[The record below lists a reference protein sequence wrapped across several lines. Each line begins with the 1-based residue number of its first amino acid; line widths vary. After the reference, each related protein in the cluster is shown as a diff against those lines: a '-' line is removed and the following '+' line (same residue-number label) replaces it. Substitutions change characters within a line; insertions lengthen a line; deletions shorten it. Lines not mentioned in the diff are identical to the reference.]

1 MEFSGDK
8 VAIITGASR
17 GIGAGL
23 VEAYRKHGYRVIA
36 NSRTITDSPHPEVVT
51 VAGDIADLTTAER
64 LVIEAVARFGRIDT
78 LVNNAGV
85 FVPKGFTRYAP
96 EDYALVTSVNLGGFF
111 NITQRVIAEML
122 ARGNG
127 GHVVSITT
135 TLVEHAHSGVPS
147 ALTALTKG
155 GLAAVTKSLAIE
167 YADRGIRVNAI
178 SPGVIDTPLH
188 AGLPEG
194 RDAAATYAG
203 MHPQNRIGAVADIVH
218 GAVYLETAPFV
229 TGEILHVDGGQSAG
243 H

>member
-1 MEFSGDK
+1 MEFDGEK

-36 NSRTITDSPHPEVVT
+36 NSRTITDSSHPEVVT
-51 VAGDIADLTTAER
+51 VAGDIADPSTSER

-85 FVPKGFTRYAP
+85 FVPKPFIFYTT
-96 EDYALVTSVNLGGFF
+96 EDYARVTSANLLGFF
-111 NITQRVIAEML
+111 HITQRVIAEML
-122 ARGNG
+122 AQDNG
-127 GHVVSITT
+127 GHVVNITT
-135 TLVEHAHSGVPS
+135 TLVEQALSAVPS

-167 YADRGIRVNAI
+167 YARHGIRVNAI
-178 SPGVIDTPLH
+178 SPGVIDTPMH
-188 AGLPEG
+188 DGVDAATSYAGL
-194 RDAAATYAG
+194 
-203 MHPQNRIGAVADIVH
+203 HPQNRIGAVADVVH
-218 GAVYLETAPFV
+218 GALYLETAPFV
-229 TGEILHVDGGQSAG
+229 TGEVLHIDGGQSAG

>member
-1 MEFSGDK
+1 MESGDEK

-23 VEAYRKHGYRVIA
+23 AEAYRKHNYRVIA
-36 NSRTITDSPHPEVVT
+36 NARTMTESPHPEVVT
-51 VAGDIADLTTAER
+51 VAGDIADPRTAER
-64 LVIEAVARFGRIDT
+64 LVIEAVTRFGRIDT

-85 FVPKGFTRYAP
+85 FIPKPFIYYTT
-96 EDYALVTSVNLGGFF
+96 EDYELVTSVNVLGFVQ
-111 NITQRVIAEML
+111 ITQRVITEML
-122 ARGNG
+122 TQGGG
-127 GHVVSITT
+127 GHVVNITT
-135 TLVEHAHSGVPS
+135 TLAEQAHTALPS

-167 YADRGIRVNAI
+167 YAAHGIRVNAI

-188 AGLPEG
+188 AGI
-194 RDAAATYAG
+194 DAAAAYAG

-218 GAVYLETAPFV
+218 GALYLEMAPFV
-229 TGEILHVDGGQSAG
+229 TGEVLHIDGGQSAG